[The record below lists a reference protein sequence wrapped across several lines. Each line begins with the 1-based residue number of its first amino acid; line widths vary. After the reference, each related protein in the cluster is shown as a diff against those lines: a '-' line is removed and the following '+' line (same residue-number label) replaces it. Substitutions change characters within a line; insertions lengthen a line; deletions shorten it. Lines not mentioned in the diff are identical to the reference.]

1 MNKKIDLGNLYRKL
15 YETYSATYADK
26 KKQHIQE
33 EVNTLWKILKS
44 SDNIEGDVELKIKE
58 LQIQMTKKKATLM
71 NFFSKIPS
79 ASISRIKLEREKE
92 GKVQGNTNEG
102 QTALP
107 EDTDMVNIPS
117 SESQLQTIP
126 KPTPSQS
133 ASRNKIVVLESELNS
148 LLLARDTAATLKLRD
163 TFGRPRIEETQ
174 SGLLGVIKDLAV
186 FGGAADDR
194 RRTEAIRCCKTLDD
208 LQAELCKLGY
218 TISRSGLYLRLLPR
232 RVNTEEG
239 KRHVV
244 TVPVKLCKPDSTL
257 HIKHQDGPFC
267 TATIRNL
274 ESLASILGPEQV
286 FFLSMDDKARV
297 PLGITAANAQAP
309 ILMHL
314 DYRVK
319 LPDHDFVV
327 AEKHKLIPSVYAG
340 IVVKKDGEGKPEAVT
355 HSGPTY
361 VAIRSGKHSSSNA
374 ETHATDIHK
383 LTEISAFE
391 NFMKTREGFV
401 KPVFIFTCDGGP
413 DENPRY
419 ERVIISAIQHF
430 KDFDLD
436 AVYIATN
443 APGRSAFNRVERRM
457 APLSRELTGVVL
469 KHDNFGSHLDSSN
482 KTTDLDLEK
491 RNFESAGTVLSNIWS
506 QLVIDGY
513 PVVAKYIMPTETRLD
528 VEQAKALKRD
538 AIWYAKHV
546 RESQYLLQIVKCEVV
561 SCCGVQRSS
570 LRRLLREG
578 FLPPPVLIKQT
589 SSGYITTEKD
599 DIESKFAPLLLQLSL
614 KLSAS
619 SHLKQVPYDS
629 YCPSIEGYLCKRSC
643 GFCGLY
649 FASYKA
655 TNLHKQLHKIKIPIA
670 KIRPQRIAAR
680 RAREILCLDIN
691 DDALWLD
698 EKDVDTTNVPDVK
711 NEVNC
716 EVTAMPVINNLKD
729 WVQSPWT
736 EVD

>member
-1 MNKKIDLGNLYRKL
+1 MEENLEEIEVYIEEEIKEKDIVDEKPPKALKTRKSKKALQPKVVCPQKD
-15 YETYSATYADK
+15 
-26 KKQHIQE
+26 
-33 EVNTLWKILKS
+33 ILKTVINQAQGAL
-44 SDNIEGDVELKIKE
+44 DD
-58 LQIQMTKKKATLM
+58 
-71 NFFSKIPS
+71 
-79 ASISRIKLEREKE
+79 IKLETH
-92 GKVQGNTNEG
+92 VTVINLTGNTNEG
-102 QTALP
+102 QTSLP

-148 LLLARDTAATLKLRD
+148 LLLARDAELCEKNTDLAAALKLRD
-163 TFGRPRIEETQ
+163 TLGRPRIEETQ

-257 HIKHQDGPFC
+257 HMKHQDGPFC

-297 PLGITAANAQAP
+297 PL
-309 ILMHL
+309 
-314 DYRVK
+314 
-319 LPDHDFVV
+319 
-327 AEKHKLIPSVYAG
+327 G

-482 KTTDLDLEK
+482 KTTDLDLEE

-538 AIWYAKHV
+538 AIWYANHV
-546 RESQYLLQIVKCEVV
+546 RESQYLLQIVKCEVI

-589 SSGYITTEKD
+589 SIG
-599 DIESKFAPLLLQLSL
+599 
-614 KLSAS
+614 AS

-629 YCPSIEGYLCKRSC
+629 YCPSVEGYLCKRSC

-649 FASYKA
+649 YASYKA
-655 TNLHKQLHKIKIPIA
+655 TNQHKQLHKIKQDEVPIA

-698 EKDVDTTNVPDVK
+698 EKDVDATNVPDVK

-736 EVD
+736 EDD

>member
-1 MNKKIDLGNLYRKL
+1 M
-15 YETYSATYADK
+15 
-26 KKQHIQE
+26 
-33 EVNTLWKILKS
+33 
-44 SDNIEGDVELKIKE
+44 
-58 LQIQMTKKKATLM
+58 
-71 NFFSKIPS
+71 
-79 ASISRIKLEREKE
+79 
-92 GKVQGNTNEG
+92 QGNTIQG
-102 QTALP
+102 IP
-107 EDTDMVNIPS
+107 EDTKDIVIQS
-117 SESQLQTIP
+117 SECQLLQTIP
-126 KPTPSQS
+126 KPKPSQS

-148 LLLARDTAATLKLRD
+148 LLLARDTGIATDEAKNRIATLRKDIQQEKNILKRKISAAERQKKSRDSKKLKILELCENNTDLSAALKLRD
-163 TFGRPRIEETQ
+163 TVGRPRVEENQ
-174 SGLLGVIKDLAV
+174 SGILEVIKDIAV

-194 RRTEAIRCCKTLDD
+194 RRTETIRCCKTLDD
-208 LQAELCKLGY
+208 LQAELHKQGY
-218 TISRSGLYLRLLPR
+218 NISRSGLYLRLLPR

-257 HIKHQDGPFC
+257 HLKHKDGTFC

-274 ESLASILGPEQV
+274 ESLASILGPDQV
-286 FFLSMDDKARV
+286 FFLSIDDKARV

-340 IVVKKDGEGKPEAVT
+340 IVIKKDGEGKPEAVT

-374 ETHATDIHK
+374 ETHATDIHR
-383 LTEISAFE
+383 LSEIPAFE
-391 NFMKTREGFV
+391 NFMRTREGFV

-419 ERVIISAIQHF
+419 ERVIVSAIQHF

-436 AVYIATN
+436 AIYIATN

-482 KTTDLDLEK
+482 RTTDLELEK
-491 RNFESAGTVLSNIWS
+491 RNFESAGIVLANIWS
-506 QLVIDGY
+506 QLVIDDF
-513 PVVAKYIMPTETRLD
+513 PVVAEYIVPTDTRLD
-528 VEQAKALKRD
+528 IEQAKVLKND
-538 AIWYAKHV
+538 ATWYANHV

-561 SCCGVQRSS
+561 PCCGVRRSS
-570 LRRLLREG
+570 LWRLLREG

-589 SSGYITTEKD
+589 SNGYVTIEKD
-599 DIESKFAPLLLQLSL
+599 DSEGKFAPLLLQLSL
-614 KLSAS
+614 DLRAS

-629 YCPSIEGYLCKRSC
+629 YCPSVEAYLFKRSC
-643 GFCGLY
+643 VICGLY
-649 FASYKA
+649 FASYNA
-655 TNLHKQLHKIKIPIA
+655 TNQHKQSHKRQQEVLPIA

-680 RAREILCLDIN
+680 RAREILCLDDN
-691 DDALWLD
+691 DDAIWLD
-698 EKDVDTTNVPDVK
+698 EKDVDTTNVPDINNP
-711 NEVNC
+711 NEN
-716 EVTAMPVINNLKD
+716 EVTAMPVINNLKE

-736 EVD
+736 EDD

>member
-1 MNKKIDLGNLYRKL
+1 
-15 YETYSATYADK
+15 
-26 KKQHIQE
+26 
-33 EVNTLWKILKS
+33 
-44 SDNIEGDVELKIKE
+44 
-58 LQIQMTKKKATLM
+58 
-71 NFFSKIPS
+71 
-79 ASISRIKLEREKE
+79 
-92 GKVQGNTNEG
+92 
-102 QTALP
+102 
-107 EDTDMVNIPS
+107 
-117 SESQLQTIP
+117 
-126 KPTPSQS
+126 
-133 ASRNKIVVLESELNS
+133 
-148 LLLARDTAATLKLRD
+148 
-163 TFGRPRIEETQ
+163 
-174 SGLLGVIKDLAV
+174 
-186 FGGAADDR
+186 
-194 RRTEAIRCCKTLDD
+194 
-208 LQAELCKLGY
+208 
-218 TISRSGLYLRLLPR
+218 
-232 RVNTEEG
+232 
-239 KRHVV
+239 
-244 TVPVKLCKPDSTL
+244 
-257 HIKHQDGPFC
+257 
-267 TATIRNL
+267 
-274 ESLASILGPEQV
+274 
-286 FFLSMDDKARV
+286 
-297 PLGITAANAQAP
+297 
-309 ILMHL
+309 MHL

-361 VAIRSGKHSSSNA
+361 
-374 ETHATDIHK
+374 THATDIHK
-383 LTEISAFE
+383 LTGISAFE
-391 NFMKTREGFV
+391 NLMKTREGFV

-491 RNFESAGTVLSNIWS
+491 RNFESAGTVLSYIWS

-538 AIWYAKHV
+538 AIWYANHV
-546 RESQYLLQIVKCEVV
+546 RVSQYLLQI
-561 SCCGVQRSS
+561 
-570 LRRLLREG
+570 G

-599 DIESKFAPLLLQLSL
+599 DIEGKFAPLLLQLSL

-629 YCPSIEGYLCKRSC
+629 YCPSVEGHLCKRSC

-655 TNLHKQLHKIKIPIA
+655 TNQHKQLHKIKQDEVPIA
-670 KIRPQRIAAR
+670 KIRPRRIAAR
-680 RAREILCLDIN
+680 PAREILCLDIN

-716 EVTAMPVINNLKD
+716 EVTAMPVINNLKMIEFLFLYIHYFIFLLLFQIFD
-729 WVQSPWT
+729 IMLIS
-736 EVD
+736 

>member
-1 MNKKIDLGNLYRKL
+1 MNKKIDLGNLYRRL

-33 EVNTLWKILKS
+33 EVNAIWKILKS
-44 SDNIEGDVELKIKE
+44 SDNIKGEVESKIKE
-58 LQIQMTKKKATLM
+58 LQIQMTKKKATLL

-79 ASISRIKLEREKE
+79 ASTSRIQLEREEE
-92 GKVQGNTNEG
+92 GKVQGNTKED
-102 QTALP
+102 QKPLP
-107 EDTDMVNIPS
+107 EDTDMEEKNI
-117 SESQLQTIP
+117 LKRKI
-126 KPTPSQS
+126 S
-133 ASRNKIVVLESELNS
+133 AAERQKKSRNFKNQKIVELCEKNID
-148 LLLARDTAATLKLRD
+148 LAAALKLRD
-163 TFGRPRIEETQ
+163 TLGWPRVEEKQ
-174 SGLLGVIKDLAV
+174 SGLLEVIKDLAV

-194 RRTEAIRCCKTLDD
+194 RRTEIIRCCKTLDD

-244 TVPVKLCKPDSTL
+244 TVPVKLCKPDSAL
-257 HIKHQDGPFC
+257 HFKHQDGTFC
-267 TATIRNL
+267 TAMIRHL

-297 PLGITAANAQAP
+297 PLGITAAKAQAP

-340 IVVKKDGEGKPEAVT
+340 IVVKKDGEGKPEAVS
-355 HSGPTY
+355 HSGSTY

-374 ETHATDIHK
+374 ETHATDIDK
-383 LTEISAFE
+383 LSEISAFE

-528 VEQAKALKRD
+528 VEQAKVLKRD
-538 AIWYAKHV
+538 VIWYANHV

-589 SSGYITTEKD
+589 SNGYITTEKD
-599 DIESKFAPLLLQLSL
+599 DIEGKFAPLLLQLSL
-614 KLSAS
+614 KLSAL

-629 YCPSIEGYLCKRSC
+629 YCPSVEGYLCKRSC

-655 TNLHKQLHKIKIPIA
+655 TNQHKQLHKEQHEVPIA

-691 DDALWLD
+691 DDAIWLD
-698 EKDVDTTNVPDVK
+698 EKDVDTTNVPDVENL
-711 NEVNC
+711 NEN
-716 EVTAMPVINNLKD
+716 EVTAMPVINNLKE

-736 EVD
+736 EDD

>member
-1 MNKKIDLGNLYRKL
+1 MNKNIDLGNLYRRL

-26 KKQHIQE
+26 KK
-33 EVNTLWKILKS
+33 TAYTGRS
-44 SDNIEGDVELKIKE
+44 
-58 LQIQMTKKKATLM
+58 
-71 NFFSKIPS
+71 
-79 ASISRIKLEREKE
+79 
-92 GKVQGNTNEG
+92 
-102 QTALP
+102 QTPLP

-148 LLLARDTAATLKLRD
+148 LLLARDAGIASNEAIKKISTLKKNIQQEKNILKRKISAAERQKKSRDFKKQKIVELCEKNTDLAAALKLRD
-163 TFGRPRIEETQ
+163 TLGRPRIEETQ

-194 RRTEAIRCCKTLDD
+194 PRTEAIRCCKTLDD

-257 HIKHQDGPFC
+257 HMKHRDGPFC

-297 PLGITAANAQAP
+297 PL
-309 ILMHL
+309 
-314 DYRVK
+314 
-319 LPDHDFVV
+319 
-327 AEKHKLIPSVYAG
+327 G

-383 LTEISAFE
+383 LTEILAFE

-436 AVYIATN
+436 AVYIPTN

-469 KHDNFGSHLDSSN
+469 KHDNFGSHLGN

-538 AIWYAKHV
+538 AIWYANHV

-589 SSGYITTEKD
+589 SSGYVTTEKD
-599 DIESKFAPLLLQLSL
+599 DIEGKFAPLLLQLSL

-629 YCPSIEGYLCKRSC
+629 YCPSVEGYLCKRSC

-655 TNLHKQLHKIKIPIA
+655 SNQHKQLHKITQDEVPIA

-716 EVTAMPVINNLKD
+716 EATAMPVINNLKD
-729 WVQSPWT
+729 WGSKSM
-736 EVD
+736 D

>member
-1 MNKKIDLGNLYRKL
+1 MPPNAPHLAL

-58 LQIQMTKKKATLM
+58 LQIQMTKKKATLI

-79 ASISRIKLEREKE
+79 ASTSRIKLEREKE

-102 QTALP
+102 QTPLP

-133 ASRNKIVVLESELNS
+133 ASRNKIVVLEFELNS
-148 LLLARDTAATLKLRD
+148 LLLSTRCCRKTEKSRDFKKQKIVELCEKNTDLAAALKLRD
-163 TFGRPRIEETQ
+163 TLGRPRIEETQ
-174 SGLLGVIKDLAV
+174 SSLLGVIKDLAV

-257 HIKHQDGPFC
+257 HMKHRDGPFC

-286 FFLSMDDKARV
+286 FFLSMDDKARA

-327 AEKHKLIPSVYAG
+327 AEKHKLIPSIYAG

-383 LTEISAFE
+383 LTEILAFE

-413 DENPRY
+413 DENLRY

-469 KHDNFGSHLDSSN
+469 NDNFGSHLDSSN

-491 RNFESAGTVLSNIWS
+491 RNFESAGTVL
-506 QLVIDGY
+506 
-513 PVVAKYIMPTETRLD
+513 KTRLD

-538 AIWYAKHV
+538 AIWYANHV

-589 SSGYITTEKD
+589 SSGYVTTEKD
-599 DIESKFAPLLLQLSL
+599 DIGSKFAPLLLQLSL

-629 YCPSIEGYLCKRSC
+629 YCPSVEGYLYTPSK
-643 GFCGLY
+643 
-649 FASYKA
+649 K
-655 TNLHKQLHKIKIPIA
+655 
-670 KIRPQRIAAR
+670 AAR

-716 EVTAMPVINNLKD
+716 EATVMPVINNLKD

-736 EVD
+736 EVA